1 MLAGRVRSL
10 VANPRSAAQV
20 RFPGSSG
27 YGVKAVSREGTERLM
42 DAAITFALD
51 KKSKSVTLVH
61 KGASLCCP
69 VRAASPSVDASL
81 IVACVQAT
89 S

>member
-1 MLAGRVRSL
+1 MRTLAAHL
-10 VANPRSAAQV
+10 RSAAQV

-61 KGASLCCP
+61 KGASRCCP
-69 VRAASPSVDASL
+69 VRAASSPVDVSL